1 MGKISSYP
9 SDANVTTSDRLIG
22 SDNENSNETKNFE
35 VGDIINLAATII
47 IPQVGGSF
55 IPYTGATANVDLG
68 AYTLSTSYLTSS
80 LGMFIDGGNGAI
92 NLDGDEGN
100 TGEFLVSQGPGAT
113 PSWASLSGTYV
124 PYTGATTNV
133 DLGSNSLDAAV
144 INADD
149 VYANNLFNSGGNPSI
164 FVGNDTLQP
173 VGLSINTSTNIFRLG
188 DYNGNFNATNISIND
203 GLSKITFVG
212 GFDISNGQGTT
223 GQVLES
229 LGAGTTP
236 QWVDV
241 NTLIT
246 SNLYK
251 GNFYDSITQTLAAAN
266 TATPVILRATDV
278 PTTNGI
284 SIVTDGT
291 NLSRITFA
299 NAGVYNILFSAQLA
313 NSAGTAQTV
322 DFWLRKNGST
332 FAANIP
338 HTNGKVQL
346 QGNAAFLM
354 AAWNYFVDVAAGD
367 YIQLVWAATSTNI
380 TMVAAAANGV
390 HPETPS
396 IIVTANIV

>member
-35 VGDIINLAATII
+35 IGDIINLAASII

-68 AYTLSTSYLTSS
+68 AFGLTTSYLTSS
-80 LGMFIDGGNGAI
+80 LGMFIDGAI
-92 NLDGDEGN
+92 SLNGDEGL

-124 PYTGATTNV
+124 PYTGATGNV
-133 DLGSNSLDAAV
+133 DLGTNSLISSVVSCSAV
-144 INADD
+144 TPN
-149 VYANNLFNSGGNPSI
+149 GGSI
-164 FVGNDTLQP
+164 YLGNIFNDTSGIYVPNGQ
-173 VGLSINTSTNIFRLG
+173 ITTIG
-188 DYNGNFNATNISIND
+188 DAFFNGNGTVITLND
-203 GLSKITFVG
+203 SLQKITFVG
-212 GFDISNGQGTT
+212 SFDIGNGQGTA

-251 GNFYDSITQTLAAAN
+251 GNFYDTITQTLTGGAN
-266 TATPVILRATDV
+266 VAVPVILRTTDA

-291 NLSRITFA
+291 NLTRITFA

-313 NSAGTAQTV
+313 NSGGTGQTV

-332 FAANIP
+332 AAANIP
-338 HTNGKVQL
+338 NTNGKVQL
-346 QGNAAFLM
+346 QGNATALM
-354 AAWNYFVDVAAGD
+354 AAWNYFIDVAAGD
-367 YIQLVWAATSTNI
+367 YIQLMWTATSTNI
-380 TMVAAAANGV
+380 TMIYEAANAV
-390 HPETPS
+390 HPATPS